1 MFLHKVATLAAVAVA
16 QYADY
21 NYFDIADVAKQQI
34 SANSPGSPHTNGRTC
49 DSCIGLDYGSCVNV
63 PVSCEGE
70 QFHCYVV
77 EKRHFGTLFYV
88 EKGCKQDLACHN
100 EFNLNDRSVSG
111 VDIKGSPLKQCYG
124 DSTSADV
131 SICRQCCSNI
141 SSNNCN
147 SAFDATHAATYS
159 NWQATGN
166 HDFSHLYSADGI
178 HGGNTFHN
186 GK

>member
-1 MFLHKVATLAAVAVA
+1 MGISCSEYQSSRRCFCTKSPPSPPSPSPSTLTTTTSISPTSPSSRSLPTAPAPPTPTVVPATRASVWTTPVALTSQLAARV
-16 QYADY
+16 
-21 NYFDIADVAKQQI
+21 N
-34 SANSPGSPHTNGRTC
+34 NSTAT
-49 DSCIGLDYGSCVNV
+49 
-63 PVSCEGE
+63 
-70 QFHCYVV
+70 F

-124 DSTSADV
+124 TDTSADV

-141 SSNNCN
+141 ANNNCN
-147 SAFDATHAATYS
+147 SAYDANHAATYS

-166 HDFSHLYSADGI
+166 HDFSHLYS
-178 HGGNTFHN
+178 
-186 GK
+186 